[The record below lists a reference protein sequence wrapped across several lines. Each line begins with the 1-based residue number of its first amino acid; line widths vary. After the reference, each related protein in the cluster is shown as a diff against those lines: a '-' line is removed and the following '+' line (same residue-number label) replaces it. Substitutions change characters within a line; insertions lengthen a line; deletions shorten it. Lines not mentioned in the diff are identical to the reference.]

1 MILGRD
7 FFKKIVIIV
16 SITACFTLAGLP
28 VFAASSQE
36 NPDTAAVVFS
46 GVSLFQ
52 FYSGTLDSVLAK
64 NQQDIETDIQVS
76 PFANVPPAVEDSF
89 NNFLSSAGNLCSL
102 ILGLDGSVSDT
113 KLLLQESRYTEAA
126 SLYTEA
132 FTNLAIAEENLDSIK
147 QAASIAGS
155 QFKVTGVSTDSS
167 ISVAYTAVQGDIQRL
182 SDLLNLYR
190 TILQQQQTEIS
201 NKSLLPSS
209 DITIGIDQ
217 SEAYVGDTVSF
228 RGTLSAN
235 GQLLGNRR
243 IEILLDG
250 SLYLTVN
257 TDSQGHYFG
266 SFQVPYWYVS
276 LINIQSLYF
285 PQAGDVGNYD
295 LALSPSV
302 SLKIL
307 FYTAVLTLRTATNA
321 YSGRDIDI
329 IGQFEYG
336 ASPVVDERNIE
347 ISLDNVPFVE
357 SEVSAAFTQKIALPA
372 DTTIGNHLITVSV
385 LAEGRYSPVV
395 ASVNL
400 TVVKAIPVLLTTKLP
415 FAVMIPGSFHVRG
428 KLTSSI
434 GPVSQARV
442 TITFEG
448 KQVSAVSGDDG
459 TFNAV
464 IRNSMGF
471 GLFGSQSLQITSTPM
486 EPWQTTVAASHNVIT
501 VYVVNC
507 SVFFLILV
515 FLGIILPRRLKFRI
529 VAMSKKKLPQAIVV
543 TAPDLPTSAV
553 SSVAENLAADI
564 GRRDES
570 TPVGR
575 LFYWYRVVILLVQ
588 KVSGLLL
595 KPNQTLREY
604 ISDTGQA
611 TGSTGKI
618 ILEFTRIVEK
628 VLYSHHQV
636 TEDDIKNGQQL
647 ARKVRESIGK

>member
-1 MILGRD
+1 MILGQG
-7 FFKKIVIIV
+7 FLKKIVVVILIV
-16 SITACFTLAGLP
+16 VCFVLICSP
-28 VFAASSQE
+28 IFAAVPQE
-36 NPDTAAVVFS
+36 NPDTAAVAFS

-113 KLLLQESRYTEAA
+113 KSLIQESRYTEAA

-147 QAASIAGS
+147 QAAVIAGN
-155 QFKVTGVSTDSS
+155 QFNVTAASIDSS
-167 ISVAYTAVQGDIQRL
+167 VSVAYIAVLDDIQRL
-182 SDLLNLYR
+182 SDLLKLYR
-190 TILQQQQTEIS
+190 IILQEQQTEIS
-201 NKSLLPSS
+201 NQSLLPSS
-209 DITIGIDQ
+209 DITISIDQ
-217 SEAYVGDTVSF
+217 SEAYVGDTVSVG
-228 RGTLSAN
+228 GTLSAN
-235 GQLLGNRR
+235 GQPLGNRR
-243 IEILLDG
+243 IELLLDG
-250 SLYLTVN
+250 SLYLTVT
-257 TDSQGHYFG
+257 TDSWGHYLG

-276 LINIQSLYF
+276 LIKIQSLYF

-307 FYTAVLTLRTATNA
+307 FYTAVLTLQTSTNA
-321 YSGRDIDI
+321 YSGRDTSV
-329 IGQFEYG
+329 IGQFDYG
-336 ASPVVDERNIE
+336 SAPVADERNIE
-347 ISLDNVPFVE
+347 ISLDNAPFVE
-357 SEVSAAFTQKIALPA
+357 SEVSATFTQKISLPV
-372 DTTIGNHLITVSV
+372 DTAIGNHLITVSV
-385 LAEGRYSPVV
+385 LADGRYSPVV
-395 ASVNL
+395 ANVNL
-400 TVVKAIPVLLTTKLP
+400 TVVKAVPVLLTTKLP
-415 FAVMIPGSFHVRG
+415 FAALIPGSFNVRG

-448 KQVSAVSGDDG
+448 KQVNAVSGDDG
-459 TFNAV
+459 TFSAV

-471 GLFGSQSLQITSTPM
+471 GLFGSQSLEITSAPM
-486 EPWQTTVAASHNVIT
+486 EPWQTTITTSHNIIT
-501 VYVVNC
+501 VYIVNC

-515 FLGIILPRRLKFRI
+515 FLGIILPRRLKFRM
-529 VAMSKKKLPQAIVV
+529 AARSNHKLPQTIVV
-543 TAPDLPTSAV
+543 TTPVSSL
-553 SSVAENLAADI
+553 SSVAEDIAVDI

-570 TPVGR
+570 IPVGR
-575 LFYWYRVVILLVQ
+575 LLYWYRIVIRLMQ

-604 ISDTGQA
+604 IRDTGQT

-628 VLYSHHQV
+628 VLYSPHQV
-636 TEDDIKNGQQL
+636 TEDDIKNGEQL

>member
-16 SITACFTLAGLP
+16 SITSCFTLAGLP

-52 FYSGTLDSVLAK
+52 LYAGTLDSVLAK
-64 NQQDIETDIQVS
+64 NQQNIETDIQVS

-102 ILGLDGSVSDT
+102 ILGLDSSVSDT
-113 KLLLQESRYTEAA
+113 KLLLQESRYTETA

-147 QAASIAGS
+147 QAAAIAGN
-155 QFKVTGVSTDSS
+155 QFMVTGVSADSG
-167 ISVAYTAVQGDIQRL
+167 ISVAYTAVQDDIQRL
-182 SDLLNLYR
+182 NDLLSLYR
-190 TILQQQQTEIS
+190 TILQEQQTEIS
-201 NKSLLPSS
+201 NQSLLPSS
-209 DITIGIDQ
+209 DITISIDQ
-217 SEAYVGDTVSF
+217 SEAYVGDTVSV
-228 RGTLSAN
+228 GGILSAN

-257 TDSQGHYFG
+257 TDSLGHYLG

-285 PQAGDVGNYD
+285 PQAGDVSNYD

-307 FYTAVLTLRTATNA
+307 FYTAVLTLQTMTNA
-321 YSGRDIDI
+321 YSGRDTSV
-329 IGQFEYG
+329 IGQFNYG
-336 ASPVVDERNIE
+336 SAPVADERNIE
-347 ISLDNVPFVE
+347 ISLDNAPFVE
-357 SEVSAAFTQKIALPA
+357 SEVPAAFTQKISLPA
-372 DTTIGNHLITVSV
+372 DTAIGNHLITVSG
-385 LAEGRYSPVV
+385 LADGRYSPVV
-395 ASVNL
+395 ANVNL
-400 TVVKAIPVLLTTKLP
+400 AVVKAVPVLLTTKLP
-415 FAVMIPGSFHVRG
+415 FAALIPGSFNVRG
-428 KLTSSI
+428 KLISSI
-434 GPVSQARV
+434 GPVSQALV
-442 TITFEG
+442 TITFGG
-448 KQVSAVSGDDG
+448 KQVNAVSNNDG
-459 TFNAV
+459 TFSAV

-471 GLFGSQSLQITSTPM
+471 GLFGSQSLQITATPM
-486 EPWQTTVAASHNVIT
+486 EPWQTFVTASHNVLT

-529 VAMSKKKLPQAIVV
+529 VAMAKKKLPQTVVV
-543 TAPDLPTSAV
+543 TAPDLSASAV
-553 SSVAENLAADI
+553 SSIAADLVAGI

-575 LFYWYRVVILLVQ
+575 LFYWYRIVIRLVQ

-604 ISDTGQA
+604 ISDSGQA

-628 VLYSHHQV
+628 VLYSPHQV
-636 TEDDIKNGQQL
+636 TEDDIKNGQRL
-647 ARKVRESIGK
+647 ARKARENLGK